1 MRWIYFFGKFDGRI
15 SRKTFWL
22 ATLALF
28 VIEVLLATVADMI
41 ASELANE
48 SAGDVA
54 GDIILLVFLY
64 PQFVIAAKRGHDRNI
79 ATWVIGSCYALF
91 AVSNVLDMLGWL
103 ETRLNL
109 KVFSTANVFSFAVLM
124 FTGIVGLAILIELGL
139 RKGTPGPNQYGPD
152 PLEKK

>member
-1 MRWIYFFGKFDGRI
+1 VDLFDGRI

-41 ASELANE
+41 ASELDE

-54 GDIILLVFLY
+54 GNVILLVFLY
-64 PQFVIAAKRGHDRNI
+64 PQFVVAAKRGHDRNI

-91 AVSNVLDMLGWL
+91 AVSNVL
-103 ETRLNL
+103 E
-109 KVFSTANVFSFAVLM
+109 
-124 FTGIVGLAILIELGL
+124 
-139 RKGTPGPNQYGPD
+139 
-152 PLEKK
+152 